1 MRLNGG
7 YFLSRQ
13 VLRAMALVFAVSL
26 AGAVHAGN
34 SLDPAIAMASAC
46 SSCHSAHSVSSDAE
60 GPGSLAALTA
70 NEIEQ
75 ALLAFRS
82 GERVGTLMNR
92 LARGY
97 SDDEITAM
105 ARVLT
110 KQ

>member
-1 MRLNGG
+1 M
-7 YFLSRQ
+7 
-13 VLRAMALVFAVSL
+13 
-26 AGAVHAGN
+26 
-34 SLDPAIAMASAC
+34 AMASAC
-46 SSCHSAHSVSSDAE
+46 SSCHSAHSVGSDSE
-60 GPGSLAALTA
+60 GPGSLAALSA

-97 SDDEITAM
+97 SDSEITAM